1 MKKKYTFIIW
11 LFSILLTANFVN
23 NNPDKIEYLKNIFND
38 KEPSIQPIVSKPILA
53 NSLSIELNEVF
64 EFQDGY
70 KTAFLSY
77 NQAQNENFDINN
89 LGIYFQ
95 NGIFIDPRVPNKN
108 VSLKNFTEDYNG
120 GVKNVFIYKNV
131 PFAYLSML
139 EDKCYYAAIVNT
151 QNNKEIFRTSCLVS
165 DNLDFNGLGS
175 ASIHLEKSILLS
187 IGAPEMY
194 KTGIADLAQKPDSF
208 FGKIIEIDKNELE
221 KILSNEIE
229 IINPKIYSLGH
240 RNPQGLISLKNKI
253 FSTEHGP
260 QGGDELNEILLGKN
274 YGWPISSYGIK
285 YPSDKSETKF
295 LKSHEQNNFEEPL
308 FALIPSIGL
317 SSLNVCP
324 KKISNFY
331 NKPCLMATSLWGNDL
346 RQGKSILFYLL
357 NDKMNRVI
365 SVEKIFLGDEYRLRH
380 FVTLD
385 NNQLYEDNSENI
397 YLSID
402 GKGIYSLNFTI
413 ID

>member
-1 MKKKYTFIIW
+1 MKKKYTFTIW
-11 LFSILLTANFVN
+11 LFSILLAVNIVN
-23 NNPDKIEYLKNIFND
+23 NIDKIEYLNNIFND
-38 KEPSIQPIVSKPILA
+38 KEPSIQPGDSKPILA
-53 NSLSIELNEVF
+53 NSLSIELKEVF
-64 EFQDGY
+64 VFQDGY

-77 NQAQNENFDINN
+77 NDTQNENFNINN
-89 LGIYFQ
+89 LAIYFQ
-95 NGIFIDPRVPNKN
+95 NGIFIDPRITNKD
-108 VSLKNFTEDYNG
+108 VTFKNFTEDYNG

-139 EDKCYYAAIVNT
+139 EGKCYYAGIVNT
-151 QNNKEIFRTSCLVS
+151 QNNKIIFRTSCLPNK
-165 DNLDFNGLGS
+165 NLDLNGLGS

-187 IGAPEMY
+187 IGAPEMN
-194 KTGIADLAQKPDSF
+194 KTEIADLAQMPDSY
-208 FGKIIEIDKNELE
+208 FGKIIEIDKNELD
-221 KILSNEIE
+221 KVLSNEIE

-240 RNPQGLISLKNKI
+240 RNPQGLISLNNKI